1 MKKMCAVLLLQAYL
15 VVIDVDAMNSNCQQI
30 DPMSI
35 RSTRIGANSYRYA
48 GYVSEDDE
56 FLPQVDQFSPE
67 DDNRQSERE
76 HELASNSIFLPLFE
90 LESGLAGR
98 LVIDTDNLDVN
109 DKEADVPSPKHS
121 PEPKIKDQRY
131 INTVL
136 ELARSVL
143 KEAKRVG
150 SLDPQFKI
158 TYARELR
165 LLIEQLMIAGA
176 SCKKYN
182 CKTRIDAVDYV
193 LRLRVYLQTA
203 LAKRA
208 DRIKGKSISPYGRGA
223 LFNK

>member
-1 MKKMCAVLLLQAYL
+1 MKKMYTVLLLLTYL
-15 VVIDVDAMNSNCQQI
+15 VVIDVDAMNTNRQQI
-30 DPMSI
+30 DSMC
-35 RSTRIGANSYRYA
+35 IGSPSNGKNAYRYA

-56 FLPQVDQFSPE
+56 FSPE
-67 DDNRQSERE
+67 VDDDESEPE
-76 HELASNSIFLPLFE
+76 HELASDSILLPLFE
-90 LESGLAGR
+90 LESGLAAR
-98 LVIDTDNLDVN
+98 LVIDTDDLGVD
-109 DKEADVPSPKHS
+109 DKEADVLSPKHS

-136 ELARSVL
+136 ELARSVAT
-143 KEAKRVG
+143 EAKRVG
-150 SLDPQFKI
+150 SFDPQFKI
-158 TYARELR
+158 AYARELR
-165 LLIEQLMIAGA
+165 LLIEQSIIAGA